1 MKQFYEKYKHAIPL
15 IMYALLYVTWFVAL
29 EQRNVRNYTVIHM
42 KIDDYI
48 PFCELFIIPYFLW
61 FLYVATV
68 VVYFFFTNKKEYY
81 RLCVFLFTGMT
92 VFLIVS
98 TVFPNGQHLR
108 PSYFTRD
115 NVFTHLVAFL
125 YRSDTATN
133 ICPSIHVYNS
143 LAAHI
148 AVSKAG
154 KLQNHKNIQIGS
166 CILSSS
172 IILSTVFLKQHS
184 MFDVITACVM
194 AIIVYAFVYLAD
206 YSTLRELSYR
216 YKEKRDRDTANL

>member
-1 MKQFYEKYKHAIPL
+1 MKLIYQKYKHAIPL
-15 IMYALLYVTWFVAL
+15 IMYALFYITWFVAL
-29 EQRNVRNYTVIHM
+29 EQRNARNYTVIHM

-61 FLYVATV
+61 FLYVSTIV
-68 VVYFFFTNKKEYY
+68 LYFFFTNKKEYY
-81 RLCVFLFTGMT
+81 RLCLFLFAGMT

-108 PSYFTRD
+108 PAYFARD
-115 NVFTHLVAFL
+115 NVFTKLVAFL
-125 YRSDTATN
+125 YRTDTATN
-133 ICPSIHVYNS
+133 VCPSIHVYNS

-148 AVSKAG
+148 ALSKSS
-154 KLQNHKNIQIGS
+154 KLRNHRSLQIGS
-166 CILSSS
+166 FLLSFS

-194 AIIVYAFVYLAD
+194 AVIVYAFVYLTD
-206 YSTLRELSYR
+206 YSTLRELSFR
-216 YKEKRDRDTANL
+216 YKEKHKRDIANL